1 MARGDQIYVMR
12 PLINMDGVYEHHGID
27 CGDGTVI
34 HYYKG
39 GEVATIARTSLETF
53 ARGNPVYVKPRPVSF
68 VPDVVLERAESRL
81 GEQQYNLLTNNCEHF
96 ASWCK
101 TGKNTSQQLDD
112 YGVGLGTVNPFDSRR
127 MVDQASEGGNPVEA
141 MELFAKAFDSAAVA
155 RGQLQ
160 TRIRQ
165 AQADMESWNR
175 VAQEALR
182 RDREDLARGALER
195 KVRAKKD
202 LTQWEEQLRQLNL
215 MQETLAQNSLKLQQR
230 VAINS
235 ASLAGLPNY
244 PSF

>member
-12 PLINMDGVYEHHGID
+12 PLMNMDGVYEHHGID

-39 GEVATIARTSLETF
+39 GQIPTVARTSFETF
-53 ARGNPVYVKPRPVSF
+53 ARGNIVRVKPRPVSF
-68 VPDVVLERAESRL
+68 VPDVVIERAESRL

-96 ASWCK
+96 ASWSK
-101 TGKNTSQQLDD
+101 TGKNISQQLED

-127 MVDQASEGGNPVEA
+127 MVNTATESGNPVEA

-160 TRIRQ
+160 TRIKQ
-165 AQADMESWNR
+165 AQADIESWNR

-182 RDREDLARGALER
+182 RDREDLARRALER
-195 KVRAKKD
+195 KVSAKKD
-202 LTQWEEQLRQLNL
+202 LAQWEEQLRQLNL

-230 VAINS
+230 VAMNTIN
-235 ASLAGLPNY
+235 
-244 PSF
+244 

>member
-12 PLINMDGVYEHHGID
+12 PLMNMDGVYEHHGID
-27 CGDGTVI
+27 CGNGTVI

-39 GEVATIARTSLETF
+39 GEIATIARTSFETF

-68 VPDVVLERAESRL
+68 VSDLVIERAESRL

-112 YGVGLGTVNPFDSRR
+112 YGVGLGTVDPFDSRR
-127 MVDQASEGGNPVEA
+127 MVDTASESGNPVEA
-141 MELFAKAFDSAAVA
+141 MELFAKAFESAAAA

-160 TRIRQ
+160 TRIKQ
-165 AQADMESWNR
+165 AQSEIESWNR

-182 RDREDLARGALER
+182 RNREDLARGALER

-202 LTQWEEQLRQLNL
+202 LAQWEEQLHQLNL

-230 VAINS
+230 VALN
-235 ASLAGLPNY
+235 
-244 PSF
+244 

>member
-1 MARGDQIYVMR
+1 
-12 PLINMDGVYEHHGID
+12 
-27 CGDGTVI
+27 
-34 HYYKG
+34 
-39 GEVATIARTSLETF
+39 
-53 ARGNPVYVKPRPVSF
+53 
-68 VPDVVLERAESRL
+68 
-81 GEQQYNLLTNNCEHF
+81 
-96 ASWCK
+96 
-101 TGKNTSQQLDD
+101 
-112 YGVGLGTVNPFDSRR
+112 

>member
-12 PLINMDGVYEHHGID
+12 PLMNMDGVYEHHGID

-39 GEVATIARTSLETF
+39 GEIATVARTSFETF
-53 ARGNPVYVKPRPVSF
+53 ARGSIVRVKPRPVSF
-68 VPDVVLERAESRL
+68 VPDVAIERAESRL

-101 TGKNTSQQLDD
+101 TGNPTSQQLDD
-112 YGVGLGTVNPFDSRR
+112 YGVGLGTVNPLDSRR
-127 MVDQASEGGNPVEA
+127 MVNTASDSGNPVEA
-141 MELFAKAFDSAAVA
+141 MELFAKAFDSAAAA

-160 TRIRQ
+160 TKIKQ
-165 AQADMESWNR
+165 AQSEMESWNR

-182 RDREDLARGALER
+182 RNREDLARGALAR
-195 KVRAKKD
+195 KVRIKKD
-202 LTQWEEQLRQLNL
+202 LEQWEEQLRQLNL

-230 VAINS
+230 MAFNG
-235 ASLAGLPNY
+235 AN
-244 PSF
+244 

>member
-12 PLINMDGVYEHHGID
+12 PLMNMDGVYEHHGID

-39 GEVATIARTSLETF
+39 GEIATVARTSFETF
-53 ARGNPVYVKPRPVSF
+53 ARGNIVRVKPRPVSF
-68 VPDVVLERAESRL
+68 VPDVAIERAESRL

-101 TGKNTSQQLDD
+101 TGNPTSQQLDD
-112 YGVGLGTVNPFDSRR
+112 YGVGLGTVNPLDSRR
-127 MVDQASEGGNPVEA
+127 MVNTASDSGNPVEA
-141 MELFAKAFDSAAVA
+141 MELFAKAFDSAAAA

-160 TRIRQ
+160 TKIKQ
-165 AQADMESWNR
+165 AQSEMESWNR

-182 RDREDLARGALER
+182 RNREDLARGALAR
-195 KVRAKKD
+195 KVKIKKD
-202 LTQWEEQLRQLNL
+202 LEQWEEQLRQLNL

-230 VAINS
+230 MAFNG
-235 ASLAGLPNY
+235 AN
-244 PSF
+244 